1 MTILETVLFG
11 MLAGVITLKVA
22 LLAAAAVLLVYGLT
36 GRIRQRKVAAAAAAA
51 AAVKQTGQDVHA

>member
-1 MTILETVLFG
+1 MTILDTVLFG

-36 GRIRQRKVAAAAAAA
+36 AHIRQHKAAPAKAP
-51 AAVKQTGQDVHA
+51 VNHPGLDVHA

>member
-1 MTILETVLFG
+1 MTILDTILFG

-36 GRIRQRKVAAAAAAA
+36 ERIRQRKGAPAAVAARHP
-51 AAVKQTGQDVHA
+51 VLDVHA

>member
-1 MTILETVLFG
+1 MTILDTILFG

-36 GRIRQRKVAAAAAAA
+36 ARVRQLKVAPAVVAARHP
-51 AAVKQTGQDVHA
+51 GLDVHA

>member
-1 MTILETVLFG
+1 MNILDTVLFG

-36 GRIRQRKVAAAAAAA
+36 VQVRQIEVAPVKVP
-51 AAVKQTGQDVHA
+51 VKHPGLDVQA

>member
-1 MTILETVLFG
+1 MFG

-36 GRIRQRKVAAAAAAA
+36 ERVRQREAVP
-51 AAVKQTGQDVHA
+51 AAVAVKHPGLDVRA

>member
-1 MTILETVLFG
+1 MTILDTVLFG

-36 GRIRQRKVAAAAAAA
+36 ERIRQRKVATAGNAA
-51 AAVKQTGQDVHA
+51 KHPGLDVHA